1 MNAIIPKTEV
11 STDRK
16 AIIKLAGE
24 EYELILTTRATKV
37 IAKKYGGLEH
47 LGEELMGAE
56 HFEDAIDEIVWLI
69 TLLANQSI
77 AIYNLWHKDEPKQVL
92 TEEEVELLTT
102 PFDLA
107 NYKDAIM
114 ECMYKG
120 TKRYVESEDNS
131 SKNTQDE

>member
-24 EYELILTTRATKV
+24 EYELILTTRATKI

-47 LGEELMGAE
+47 LGEELMSAE

-131 SKNTQDE
+131 LKNKEDE

>member
-16 AIIKLAGE
+16 AVITLGNTQ
-24 EYELILTTRATKV
+24 YELILTTRATKI

-47 LGEELMGAE
+47 LGEELMGSE
-56 HFEDAIDEIVWLI
+56 HFEYAIDEIVWLI

-77 AIYNLWHKDEPKQVL
+77 AIYNLWHKDEPKETL

-120 TKRYVESEDNS
+120 TKRNVESEDNT

>member
-16 AIIKLAGE
+16 AVITLGNTQ
-24 EYELILTTRATKV
+24 YELILTTRATKI

-77 AIYNLWHKDEPKQVL
+77 AIYNLWHKDEPKETL

-120 TKRYVESEDNS
+120 TKRNVESEDNT

>member
-16 AIIKLAGE
+16 AIITLGGN
-24 EYELILTTRATKV
+24 EYELILTTRATKI

-47 LGEELMGAE
+47 LGEELMSAE
-56 HFEDAIDEIVWLI
+56 NFENAIDEIVWLI
-69 TLLANQSI
+69 TILANQSI
-77 AIYNLWHKDEPKQVL
+77 AIYNLWHKDEPKEAL

-107 NYKDAIM
+107 EYKNAIM

-120 TKRYVESEDNS
+120 TKRNVESEDTP

>member
-24 EYELILTTRATKV
+24 EYELILTTRATKI

-47 LGEELMGAE
+47 LGEELMSAE

-77 AIYNLWHKDEPKQVL
+77 AIYNLWHKDEPKEVL

>member
-1 MNAIIPKTEV
+1 M
-11 STDRK
+11 S
-16 AIIKLAGE
+16 
-24 EYELILTTRATKV
+24 
-37 IAKKYGGLEH
+37 
-47 LGEELMGAE
+47 AE

-77 AIYNLWHKDEPKQVL
+77 AIYNLWHKYEPKEVL

>member
-11 STDRK
+11 ATDRK

-24 EYELILTTRATKV
+24 EYELILTTRATKI

-47 LGEELMGAE
+47 LGEELMSAE

-77 AIYNLWHKDEPKQVL
+77 AIYNLWHKDEPKPVL

-131 SKNTQDE
+131 LKNKEDE

>member
-24 EYELILTTRATKV
+24 EYELILTTRATKI

-47 LGEELMGAE
+47 LGEELMSAG

-131 SKNTQDE
+131 LKNKEDE